1 MKLGLYLLAMILL
14 SFHGMAQNTIGLP
27 QIINYSKTDYHGG
40 TQTWDIR
47 QDSSGVLFFANNEG
61 LITYDGT
68 YWKNFP
74 LPNKTIMRSL
84 ALDHQGRVYTGG
96 QGEIGFFQ
104 PDKAGF
110 LLYES
115 LLEFIPP
122 AQKNFA
128 DIWDIEIV
136 NGSVF
141 FRAMD
146 RIFEWKNNSIQAYPA
161 TTEWVLLKK
170 AGSRLFAQDKQN
182 GLFQFRNREW
192 QPLAN
197 NDLLRNKNIL
207 GIVDISEDSLLLVTL
222 NSGFYLVHGD
232 AISPYNRIGSATIKS
247 DIYAVAQLN
256 EKEFVMGTTSAG
268 CIIMDFQ
275 GKIIQQ
281 LSQKEG
287 LQNNNVLS
295 VFLDRDKNLWTGL
308 NNGISFIAY
317 NAAIKYIRPNKENE
331 LSGFGARIYKNNL
344 YVASSDGAYAAPL
357 FFDQKDLSFNRSDFS
372 FIPNSAGQSWRL
384 DEVNQQLLLAHN
396 AGTFLI
402 KDARAIPI
410 APEPSWLFVPT
421 SQVVPA
427 SNIIVGT
434 YTGLKL
440 LGFYGNNFIDK
451 GNLKGTYESLRFL
464 AIDNNGIIWA
474 SHPYR
479 GIYLLE
485 LSTDKTAYSAR
496 LLTEKDGLPS
506 TLGNHVFKIK
516 NRVVFATEKGAYEYD
531 AKTGKF
537 QPSPLLK
544 PVLGSMELR
553 YLNEDQQGRIW
564 FCSGKKLG
572 VVEFDETDASSKH
585 TITYFP
591 ELSGQVLS
599 GFENVYPYDPNNIFI
614 ASEKGIVHLNLEK
627 YLQSRKDPG
636 IILGSIRAF
645 GKSDSAIFGGYLPD
659 SAQHLLYEDKN
670 DPMHL
675 PSGYNS
681 LHFEYSSPAF
691 GLQNNIEYSY
701 KLEGF
706 DDEWSAWLPKTEKD
720 YTNLANGKYFFRVK
734 ARSNLGVESE
744 AITYTFIIDPPWYKS
759 VWAYLLYLSLLIL
772 LVYLINK
779 WQEKKL
785 LLQKRK
791 YEEKQRQINI
801 LHQLEIEKNEKE
813 IIKLQNEKLASE
825 MIYKNRELADTTLHL
840 VERTDALTKV
850 KGELQKLYK
859 DSGDTYPIKK
869 TLQLLNDIEKNNE
882 NWDKFA
888 THFDEINN
896 DFLKKLKTK
905 YPKLTNTDLKVC
917 AYLQLNLSSKEI
929 AQLMNISVRGVE
941 ISRYRL
947 RKKLQIPTEQTLID
961 FLNNID

>member
-1 MKLGLYLLAMILL
+1 MKWGLILL
-14 SFHGMAQNTIGLP
+14 VILAFILPGVAQNTIGLP
-27 QIINYSKTDYHGG
+27 RIINYSKTDYHGG

-47 QDSSGVLFFANNEG
+47 QDSSGTLYFANNEG
-61 LITYDGT
+61 LITFDGT

-74 LPNKTIMRSL
+74 LPNKTILRSL

-96 QGEIGFFQ
+96 QGEVGFFH

-110 LLYES
+110 LRYES

-128 DIWDIEIV
+128 DIWDIEIL

-146 RIFEWKNNSIQAYPA
+146 RIFEWKDSTIQAYPA
-161 TTEWVLLKK
+161 TTEWVLLKQ
-170 AGSRLFAQDKQN
+170 AGNRLFAQDKQN
-182 GLFQFRNREW
+182 GLFQFKNREW

-207 GIVDISEDSLLLVTL
+207 GIVEISTDSLLLVTL
-222 NSGFYLVHGD
+222 NSGFFLVHAD
-232 AISPYNRIGSATIKS
+232 AISPYKGIGSANINS

-256 EKEFVMGTTSAG
+256 AHEFVLGTTSAG
-268 CIIMDFQ
+268 CLIMDFQ
-275 GKIIQQ
+275 GNSIQQ

-287 LQNNNVLS
+287 LQNNNVLC

-317 NAAIKYIRPNKENE
+317 NAAIKYIRPNKDNE
-331 LSGFGARIYKNNL
+331 LSGFGARIYKNTL
-344 YVASSDGAYAAPL
+344 YMASSDGVYAAPL
-357 FFDQKDLSFNRSDFS
+357 QAEQKDLSFSRSNFS
-372 FIPNSAGQSWRL
+372 LLPNSAGQSWRL

-396 AGTFLI
+396 AGTFLVR
-402 KDARAIPI
+402 DGSAIPI
-410 APEPSWLFVPT
+410 APEASWLFLPS
-421 SQVVPA
+421 SQVVPT
-427 SNIIVGT
+427 SEIIVGT

-440 LGFYGNNFIDK
+440 LGYEGNNFIDK
-451 GNLKGTYESLRFL
+451 GNLTGPYESLRFL
-464 AIDNNGIIWA
+464 AKDNNGAIWA

-479 GIYLLE
+479 GIYRIQLAA
-485 LSTDKTAYSAR
+485 DKKAYTAR

-506 TLGNHVFKIK
+506 TLGNHVFRIK

-531 AKTGKF
+531 AKSGKF
-537 QPSPLLK
+537 QAFPLLK
-544 PVLGSMELR
+544 PILGTMELR
-553 YLNEDQQGRIW
+553 YLNEDPQGRIW

-572 VVEFDETDASSKH
+572 VVSFHEKDTVRKYS
-585 TITYFP
+585 ITYFP
-591 ELSGQVLS
+591 EITGQVLS

-614 ASEKGIVHLNLEK
+614 ASEKGIIHLNLEK
-627 YLQSRKDPG
+627 YLQANRKLG
-636 IILGSIRAF
+636 ILFGEIRAF
-645 GKSDSAIFGGYLPD
+645 GKADSAVWGGYLPGSSQPGQD
-659 SAQHLLYEDKN
+659 GNK
-670 DPMHL
+670 DPLRL
-675 PSGYNS
+675 PSAYNS
-681 LHFEYSSPAF
+681 LHFEFSSPAF

-706 DDEWSAWLPKTEKD
+706 DKEWSAWLPRTEKE
-720 YTNLANGKYFFRVK
+720 YTNLSNGQYYFRVK

-744 AITYTFIIDPPWYKS
+744 TITYAFIIDPPWYKTG
-759 VWAYLLYLSLLIL
+759 WAYLFYALLLAL
-772 LVYLINK
+772 LVYLFYK

-785 LLQKRK
+785 LLQQLK

-813 IIKLQNEKLASE
+813 IIKLQNEKLANE
-825 MIYKNRELADTTLHL
+825 VIYKNRELADTTLHL

-850 KGELQKLYK
+850 KGELEKLYK
-859 DSGDTYPIKK
+859 DSGETYPIKK

-888 THFDEINN
+888 THFDEISN
-896 DFLKKLKTK
+896 DFLKKLKAK
-905 YPKLTNTDLKVC
+905 YPKLTNSDLKLC

-961 FLNNID
+961 FLNGVA